1 MRDRAPPSGVEGRAL
16 VVSPRSQK
24 AFKIQKAKTPITW
37 PSDTLHVHLPVWAS
51 WSPCRYSNLRNYNAL
66 TASSYTKR
74 FDIGTLS
81 QFALSWKFLCILNA
95 YWMTRTISQADS
107 TSSYLNAATAL
118 QNKGIAKGGEQR
130 AYIPLADND
139 SLLHTNS
146 EKQVTDNF
154 R

>member
-1 MRDRAPPSGVEGRAL
+1 
-16 VVSPRSQK
+16 
-24 AFKIQKAKTPITW
+24 
-37 PSDTLHVHLPVWAS
+37 
-51 WSPCRYSNLRNYNAL
+51 
-66 TASSYTKR
+66 
-74 FDIGTLS
+74 
-81 QFALSWKFLCILNA
+81 
-95 YWMTRTISQADS
+95 MTRTISQADS